1 MFKIYRQ
8 DKTRQDKTRQDKTR
22 QDKTRQDNMMEA
34 DGVKPFGPIAA
45 VAAGMPYSIHPG
57 SQSRN

>member
-1 MFKIYRQ
+1 MFKIIQ
-8 DKTRQDKTRQDKTR
+8 TRQDKTRQDKTR

-45 VAAGMPYSIHPG
+45 VAAGISYSIHPG
-57 SQSRN
+57 SQ